1 MIGRSRAGGPLA
13 SLAPCAMAL
22 AIALSAGCGVKSA
35 PLPPSAVRPARITD
49 LLATPDPYG
58 VKLTWRRPMTYSS
71 GRRMRDLGGFV
82 VVRAEAAGPL
92 EPLVELPVNDQER
105 FSVERVFSY
114 IDDET
119 VLGHDYRYAII
130 SKTLDGY
137 ISEPSNE
144 VAFTRVKSPSPPN
157 PNTFKLPSPSPL
169 PTAGG

>member
-1 MIGRSRAGGPLA
+1 MTGPSGARGLLATLAACVLA
-13 SLAPCAMAL
+13 S

-58 VKLTWRRPMTYSS
+58 VKLTWRRPMSYTN
-71 GRRMRDLGGFV
+71 GRHMRDLGGFV
-82 VVRAEAAGPL
+82 VVRAEAKGPFA
-92 EPLVELPVNDQER
+92 PLVELPVTDQER

-119 VLGHDYRYAII
+119 VLGHHYRYAII

-137 ISEPSNE
+137 TSDPSNE
-144 VAFTRVKSPSPPN
+144 VAFTRIKSPSSPN
-157 PNTFKLPSPSPL
+157 PNFFELPSPSPL
-169 PTAGG
+169 PTGG